1 MAASSEQ
8 IHLNETPAKSKTDA
22 GNDQVVS
29 TSPSETPQTKV
40 SSTTHAATHTPS
52 NSSPQPST
60 PLPLRINPHV
70 VSTSESKD
78 PHFATPS
85 SSSSSSSL
93 PPSTSTP
100 PLTTVSSKHFKKMR
114 LLGKGDVGNVFL
126 VQATGISQLKGLFAM
141 KVYKK
146 SDVIERK
153 KVNRVKLEREILQQT
168 SHPFLVSMYAA
179 FQTPS
184 RLYVVLQYCQGGEF
198 FRFLRKQPN
207 QRISE
212 EWARFYAAEVLC
224 ALEYLHFLGK
234 QSNLTDGC
242 KNTLPPHPA
251 PHRPHTDIDT
261 FSFFFLCPYP
271 CTFCLFSLFSLSP
284 FLLS

>member
-1 MAASSEQ
+1 
-8 IHLNETPAKSKTDA
+8 
-22 GNDQVVS
+22 
-29 TSPSETPQTKV
+29 
-40 SSTTHAATHTPS
+40 
-52 NSSPQPST
+52 
-60 PLPLRINPHV
+60 
-70 VSTSESKD
+70 
-78 PHFATPS
+78 
-85 SSSSSSSL
+85 
-93 PPSTSTP
+93 
-100 PLTTVSSKHFKKMR
+100 MR

-234 QSNLTDGC
+234 QGNLTDGC
-242 KNTLPPHPA
+242 KNTTPPHPTP
-251 PHRPHTDIDT
+251 PHPTPPHTDPT
-261 FSFFFLCPYP
+261 PTL
-271 CTFCLFSLFSLSP
+271 TRSLFSSSAHTPVRSACSLCSLS
-284 FLLS
+284 LLFYCRRIHLS